1 MSNKT
6 QKQLLQE
13 ISDKLS
19 IIIGKL
25 VLLTGGVFAVALLI
39 GTLIGLV

>member
-13 ISDKLS
+13 INDKLS

-25 VLLTGGVFAVALLI
+25 VILTGGVFTVAILL